1 MKKIFLIII
10 FCIVFIGEVHADTL
24 QYGNWTPAGP
34 VPPFGLRD
42 FYGSTV
48 FHNQIFV
55 IGGKNS
61 SPETPDPQSIARYND
76 VWSTYDGRNWTERT
90 ANAGFS
96 PRSHL
101 SAAVFNDKLWVI
113 GGDDGSSVR
122 TNDIWSSSDGSNW
135 HLVTANAGY
144 SPRNDPVVVVFN
156 NKLWVIGGRDEK
168 PNRLNDVWSSSDGSN
183 WTQITDNAGFGQSPA
198 YYLLSGTVFDNRIFI
213 FAVVPNQESWG
224 TNQVWS
230 SSDGKNWT
238 LVNDN
243 APFEVREYLPVT
255 VFNDRLWIVG
265 GGNEGLPLVTM
276 DMAVHPEN
284 YFYFNSVWS
293 SADGNNWTLETE
305 HAGFNPRYGMGVVTF
320 HNKIWVLGGY
330 PQVGD
335 AWYLPLSVSSPVPP
349 DFSLSSTT
357 SAVPAVSGTTAQAG
371 IDPLMVCFTLFIAF
385 GVVAY
390 GMKRKY

>member
-34 VPPFGLRD
+34 VPPFGPRE

-76 VWSTYDGRNWTERT
+76 VWSTSDGRNWTERT

-96 PRSHL
+96 PRSDL
-101 SAAVFNDKLWVI
+101 RVAVFNDKLWVI
-113 GGDDGSSVR
+113 GGRDDRS
-122 TNDIWSSSDGSNW
+122 
-135 HLVTANAGY
+135 
-144 SPRNDPVVVVFN
+144 
-156 NKLWVIGGRDEK
+156 
-168 PNRLNDVWSSSDGSN
+168 NRLNDVWSSSDGSN
-183 WTQITDNAGFGQSPA
+183 WRLVTANAGFSPRGDPVVVVFDNKLWVIGGRDEKTHRLNDVWSSSDGSNWARISDNAGFNQSPGF
-198 YYLLSGTVFDNRIFI
+198 YLSGAVFYNRIFI

-230 SSDGKNWT
+230 SSEGKNWT

-243 APFEVREYLPVT
+243 APFEVREYMPVT

-265 GGNEGLPLVTM
+265 GGNEALSLVTM

-320 HNKIWVLGGY
+320 HDKIWVLGGY
-330 PQVGD
+330 PQGGD
-335 AWYLPLSVSSPVPP
+335 VWYLPLSVPSPAPP
-349 DFSLSSTT
+349 AVSLSSTT
-357 SAVPAVSGTTAQAG
+357 SAIPAVSGSTAQAG
-371 IDPLMVCFTLFIAF
+371 IDPLMVCFSLLIAF
-385 GVVAY
+385 GV
-390 GMKRKY
+390 GGSGIRRR